1 MKLLGNPSAQQ
12 RTKSPYVNTQ
22 TITKTVVEKPKD
34 IRGTPEK
41 PEKIQDR
48 MQAIKNMIIN
58 PDKKGSSTKQPNTII
73 NTQLG
78 IQNNVTSLMDKMKM
92 VEKKVII
99 SSKIEEY
106 KKSVKSKGY
115 SKSIDTNIP
124 QNTLSNGTKV
134 PEKKIITNNNKSP
147 FGKFANFK

>member
-1 MKLLGNPSAQQ
+1 
-12 RTKSPYVNTQ
+12 
-22 TITKTVVEKPKD
+22 
-34 IRGTPEK
+34 
-41 PEKIQDR
+41 

-58 PDKKGSSTKQPNTII
+58 PDKKGSSTKQPTTIV
-73 NTQLG
+73 NTQIG
-78 IQNNVTSLMDKMKM
+78 IQNNVTSLMDKVKM
-92 VEKKVII
+92 VEKKDTI

-124 QNTLSNGTKV
+124 QSTLSNVKKV
-134 PEKKIITNNNKSP
+134 PDKKIITNNNKTP